1 MKAKAFLKTAGCRKG
16 WADEV
21 WGGTDSPACSSS
33 QDPLRRRLPP
43 PCERTPQLQSE
54 LCHLA
59 GAAVVYLPN
68 YVWLRTML
76 KLFFLSLSTQ
86 SRGVGGGGW
95 GSARWQRE
103 DWALKAVTDK
113 PHAGNQELPVQSPV
127 NKQGSG
133 EVGLTPC
140 MRESWKEGTRLRGWG
155 PSRAPSGGPSQCSMH
170 SGAENFPFL
179 LLTLLCLSHP

>member
-1 MKAKAFLKTAGCRKG
+1 MRYGGAQILLHAF
-16 WADEV
+16 
-21 WGGTDSPACSSS
+21 SS

-43 PCERTPQLQSE
+43 PREHTPQLQSE

-59 GAAVVYLPN
+59 AAAVVYLPN

-103 DWALKAVTDK
+103 D
-113 PHAGNQELPVQSPV
+113 AGLQ
-127 NKQGSG
+127 
-133 EVGLTPC
+133 
-140 MRESWKEGTRLRGWG
+140 RL
-155 PSRAPSGGPSQCSMH
+155 SQISHMLVIKNC
-170 SGAENFPFL
+170 
-179 LLTLLCLSHP
+179 LCRVL